1 MQVCLRGRGN
11 RLQDLLLED
20 EPTGNLDKENSR
32 KMREILKE
40 LNQEK
45 MTIVMGRMIRNYLN
59 TQQE

>member
-32 KMREILKE
+32 KMREILKD